1 MKFFELLRI
10 RLRLFRFDC
19 AAGLLPGIKAAGKG
33 IRLLE
38 AMIAEHLRH
47 TGA

>member
-1 MKFFELLRI
+1 MLLRLD
-10 RLRLFRFDC
+10 RAARFEPGIE
-19 AAGLLPGIKAAGKG
+19 AAGQR

>member
-19 AAGLLPGIKAAGKG
+19 AAGLLPRIEATGERIS
-33 IRLLE
+33 LLE

>member
-19 AAGLLPGIKAAGKG
+19 AAGLLPGIEAAGERIG
-33 IRLLE
+33 FLE